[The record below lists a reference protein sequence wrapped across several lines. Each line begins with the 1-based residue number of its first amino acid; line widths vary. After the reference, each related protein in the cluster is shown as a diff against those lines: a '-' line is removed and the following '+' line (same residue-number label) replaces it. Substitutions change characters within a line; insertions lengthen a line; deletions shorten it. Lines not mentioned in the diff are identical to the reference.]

1 MERLTRV
8 VLAVATI
15 VLLAGGT
22 GWAASIAVNTFEPA
36 VAADGLCSL
45 VEAMENANADA
56 GIHRDCVAGDG
67 PDAIELM
74 VGEYVVREVHNEVYG
89 PSGLPA
95 VTGDLTINGHTS
107 RIERARNGPL
117 FRLFQVTERARLTL
131 NNLTIENGAV
141 EGWRGGGLFNAGGT
155 AVLNHCTVRGNA
167 ANDGGGLA
175 NQNGVMLLTWT
186 VVDANRSA
194 RDGGGID
201 NWAATGDAA
210 LVVMASTVSSNTAA
224 HDGGGL
230 VNAASAGRTASLQ
243 LVGSAV
249 IANRAE
255 RSGGGVSQF
264 GLGASQME
272 PKGGVVTR
280 PRWSNAQ
287 MELRIVNH
295 SRIADNIAGE
305 RGGGIASW
313 VSPPG
318 AWSAQVEM
326 SLSDIA
332 GNQALEGDGG
342 GVYGWFAGSSVA
354 VNRSTIDGN
363 EARNGRG
370 GGLAIGEGAVL
381 DLARSTVS
389 RNIADGLEYPAG
401 VGGGI
406 EIIAAEATIMD
417 CTISGNQALR
427 GAGIDVAT
435 LATDNRKLEGGA
447 ELGSSVEVADCTIAD
462 NTALGLGGGIAVVAV
477 PGFGPAE
484 LRMVGTILGYNADR
498 RGSGNCSSAAP
509 AVLLSDGHNV
519 ADDSTCWLM
528 SAPDGGVGGPLA
540 DEDLMVPDLML
551 EELADN
557 GGPSL
562 THMPLDGSPVID
574 VGAGG
579 GQRCHGD
586 QRDFPRDVDMGE
598 MTVGCKCDA
607 GAIEAGSAAMPMA
620 GPRDPSGSGSRDN

>member
-1 MERLTRV
+1 M
-8 VLAVATI
+8 ATI
-15 VLLAGGT
+15 MLLAGGT

-36 VAADGLCSL
+36 VAADGFCSL
-45 VEAMENANADA
+45 IEAMENANDDA
-56 GIHRDCVAGDG
+56 ATHLDCVAGDG

-74 VGEYVVREVHNEVYG
+74 VGEYVVRDVHNEAFG

-95 VTGDLTINGHTS
+95 VVGDLTVNGRTAT
-107 RIERARNGPL
+107 IERARNGPP
-117 FRLFQVTERARLTL
+117 FRLFYVTERARLTL
-131 NNLTIENGAV
+131 NNLTIENGVV

-155 AVLNHCTVRGNA
+155 AVLNHCTVRGNE

-175 NQNGVMLLTWT
+175 NQDGTMLLTYA
-186 VVDANRSA
+186 VVDGNRSA

-201 NWAATGDAA
+201 NWAATGDAS
-210 LVVMASTVSSNTAA
+210 LVLMASTVSSNTAA

-230 VNAASAGRTASLQ
+230 VNVASAGRIARLQ
-243 LVGSAV
+243 LVKSTV

-255 RSGGGVSQF
+255 RSGGGIGQF

-272 PKGGVVTR
+272 PKGGIITR
-280 PRWSNAQ
+280 PRWGGAQ
-287 MELRIVNH
+287 MELRIVNDSH
-295 SRIADNIAGE
+295 ILDNVAGE
-305 RGGGIASW
+305 HGGGIASW

-318 AWSAQVEM
+318 YWSAQVEI
-326 SLSDIA
+326 SWSDIT
-332 GNQALEGDGG
+332 GNTALEGDGG

-354 VNRSTIDGN
+354 VGRSTVDGN

-381 DLARSTVS
+381 DLGRSTVS
-389 RNIADGLEYPAG
+389 HNVADGIVHPAG
-401 VGGGI
+401 VGGGL
-406 EIIAAEATIMD
+406 EVVAAEATIMD

-427 GAGIDVAT
+427 GGGIDVAA
-435 LATDNRKLEGGA
+435 LASDDRKLAGGA
-447 ELGSSVEVADCTIAD
+447 ELGSSVELVDSTVAD
-462 NTALGLGGGIAVVAV
+462 NTVQGVGGGVAVVAV

-498 RGSGNCSSAAP
+498 RGSGNCSSVAP

-528 SAPDGGVGGPLA
+528 SASYGGAVGPLA
-540 DEDLMVPDLML
+540 REDLVVPDLML

-557 GGPSL
+557 GGSSL

-574 VGAGG
+574 VGSHASM
-579 GQRCHGD
+579 RSSID
-586 QRDFPRDVDMGE
+586 QRGFLRDVDVGE